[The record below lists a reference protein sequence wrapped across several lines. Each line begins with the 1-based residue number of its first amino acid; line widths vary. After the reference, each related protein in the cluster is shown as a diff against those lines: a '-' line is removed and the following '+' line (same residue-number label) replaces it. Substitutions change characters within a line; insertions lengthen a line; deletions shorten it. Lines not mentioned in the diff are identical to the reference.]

1 MKIASIIAGTA
12 GLRKKP
18 GKKYAAGRIGRKST
32 ASAFCEKASRR
43 SPRSSAWRARRVP
56 QPGQCRL
63 VSAFVGHGGN
73 SADVDGSKNR
83 SIESRNIPPA
93 ATSA

>member
-12 GLRKKP
+12 GLRKNL
-18 GKKYAAGRIGRKST
+18 GKKYAIGRIGRKIT
-32 ASAFCEKASRR
+32 ASAFCEKASPK

-56 QPGQCRL
+56 QPGQWRL
-63 VSAFVGHGGN
+63 VSAFVGHGGKID
-73 SADVDGSKNR
+73 DVEGSKIR
-83 SIESRNIPPA
+83 SAASKKTPPA